1 MDNEHGEWENKN
13 WEQNRERSKKWLMG
27 LRFEQGLVHIFLFP
41 FPVLV
46 LQCSLYSQP
55 PVGDPEDTRTVAYKR
70 RTTVRPYPYRESVW
84 HMIYLYSRRE

>member
-1 MDNEHGEWENKN
+1 
-13 WEQNRERSKKWLMG
+13 MG

-70 RTTVRPYPYRESVW
+70 RTTVRPYPYRESV
-84 HMIYLYSRRE
+84 